1 MWSSIIALASNIAGY
16 FFKREENYVPRKKNQ
31 EKESIRKER
40 DDDIK
45 KIDDWTSNDK
55 P

>member
-1 MWSSIIALASNIAGY
+1 MWSSIVALASNIAGY
-16 FFKREENYVPRKKNQ
+16 FFKREENYVARKKNN
-31 EKESIRKER
+31 EKEAIRKER

-45 KIDDWTSNDK
+45 KIDDWATGDK